1 MKTGRRGSFG
11 HTAALILLLLIALAL
26 VALVL
31 LRVPQARAQEAVE
44 AAAIPRTSAPAPHG
58 DPTAAPADMTASEPP
73 ASAPAGNNPEST
85 PEPAPTPEPEP
96 EYFTISMVGDCT
108 LAEAKSRRG
117 WGIAYQGVV
126 GKNYAYPFANTRSF
140 FEDDYLTIANLECV
154 LSDNY
159 YDSIEQ
165 FVFLA
170 PAAYANILSEG
181 CVDFVT
187 LANNHTLDFGQNAY
201 NDTKASLDAAG
212 VAYAGEDETYIYQ
225 TGDGLKIG
233 IYCLYN
239 RLTGNMLSTI
249 SAAAQEQLVAESKRM
264 IQAAEKSLRE
274 QGAEYIVACLH
285 MGTEG
290 SYETSEIQ
298 LDVCRYTI
306 DSGFDLV
313 YCSHA
318 HRLQP
323 AEEYGGGLIFY
334 GLGNWSFGG
343 HTNPGG
349 DSGDKAAY
357 DTGIAQV
364 TVCRR
369 GDAVTLES
377 FDFTPCCISS
387 SAGTELDS
395 FVPTPNT
402 LNNYQPT
409 PYLRDGEA
417 WQRTMSILEGAY
429 AGANFVPS
437 YWDLLT
443 QMNG

>member
-1 MKTGRRGSFG
+1 MSNNKPRRGKNSLFSAIVL
-11 HTAALILLLLIALAL
+11 AAMC
-26 VALVL
+26 VALGAVIL
-31 LRVPQARAQEAVE
+31 LRVSAAGEAHPIP
-44 AAAIPRTSAPAPHG
+44 AAAIPRESPSVASNGGGAAPDPISTPGQPAAAT
-58 DPTAAPADMTASEPP
+58 DVPTAS
-73 ASAPAGNNPEST
+73 PE
-85 PEPAPTPEPEP
+85 PTPEPEP
-96 EYFTISMVGDCT
+96 EYFTISMIGDCT

-126 GKNYAYPFANTRSF
+126 GKNYSYPFANTRSY

-170 PAAYANILSEG
+170 PSDYAGILSEG

-187 LANNHTLDFGQNAY
+187 LANNHTMDFGQNAY
-201 NDTKASLDAAG
+201 NDTCLSLDKANI
-212 VAYAGEDETYIYQ
+212 AYAGENETYIYQ

-239 RLTGNMLSTI
+239 RLTGNMLNTM
-249 SAAAQEQLVAESKRM
+249 SADTQSQLAAESKQM
-264 IQAAEKSLRE
+264 IAAGLQKLRE
-274 QGAEYIVACLH
+274 SGAEYTVACLH
-285 MGTEG
+285 MGTEA

-298 LDVCRYTI
+298 LDVCRSTI

-313 YCSHA
+313 YCTHA

-323 AEEYGGGLIFY
+323 AEEYGGGMIFY

-349 DSGDKAAY
+349 NEGDVAAY
-357 DTGIAQV
+357 DTGIARV
-364 TVCRR
+364 YLCRR
-369 GDAVTLES
+369 GDKVTLES
-377 FDFTPCCISS
+377 FDFIPCCISS

-395 FVPTPNT
+395 FVPNPNT

-409 PYLRDGEA
+409 PYLKDGEA
-417 WQRTMSILEGAY
+417 WKRTMSILEGAY
-429 AGANFVPS
+429 AGAHYVPQ
-437 YWDLLT
+437 YWDLLER
-443 QMNG
+443 MNG